1 MLFYFY
7 AWVLPPGIFIVL
19 LLALAWR
26 RRKQPGLACVLAG
39 LALIIYITSLP
50 YVSMQ
55 LLKPLEYEYPLPAQ
69 AAGDVIVVLGGGV
82 IQNVPA
88 PTAWGGQLSD
98 AMAQR
103 IMAAVELHRR
113 IGAPVLVSG
122 GEVYA
127 GDGNE
132 AQVSRRVLLSLG
144 LKDADIILEDKSLNT
159 IENAV
164 LTAKILQERG
174 FFKPVLVTS
183 AFHMPRSVKNFRK
196 VGVEVT
202 PYPAG
207 YYVPQT
213 MQTRLVEFIP
223 SYAAMRGTA
232 LALKEYLGLA
242 VLKVKG

>member
-1 MLFYFY
+1 
-7 AWVLPPGIFIVL
+7 
-19 LLALAWR
+19 
-26 RRKQPGLACVLAG
+26 
-39 LALIIYITSLP
+39 
-50 YVSMQ
+50 
-55 LLKPLEYEYPLPAQ
+55 
-69 AAGDVIVVLGGGV
+69 V
-82 IQNVPA
+82 IQNVPT

-98 AMAQR
+98 VAAQR
-103 IMAAVELHRR
+103 LLAAVELHRR

-144 LKDADIILEDKSLNT
+144 LKDSDIILEDKSLNT

-164 LTAKILQERG
+164 LTAKMMQERG
-174 FFKPVLVTS
+174 LSKPVLVTS
-183 AFHMPRSVKNFRK
+183 AFHMPRSVENFRR
-196 VGVEVT
+196 VGVAVI
-202 PYPAG
+202 PYPVG

-213 MQTRLVEFIP
+213 MQTRLIEFVP

-242 VLKVKG
+242 ALRVKG

>member
-1 MLFYFY
+1 MLFYVY
-7 AWVLPPGIFIVL
+7 AWVLPPGIFIIL
-19 LLALAWR
+19 LFGLAWR
-26 RRKQPGLACVLAG
+26 RRRQFGTAAVSILLAVL
-39 LALIIYITSLP
+39 LYLSSIP
-50 YVSMQ
+50 YVSML
-55 LLKPLEYEYPLPAQ
+55 LLKPLEYQYPLPAH
-69 AAGDVIVVLGGGV
+69 AAGDVIVALGGGV

-88 PTAWGGQLSD
+88 PTAWSGQLSD
-98 AMAQR
+98 VAAQR
-103 IMAAVELHRR
+103 LLAAVELHRR
-113 IGAPVLVSG
+113 TGAPVLVSG

-144 LKDADIILEDKSLNT
+144 LKDSDILLEDKSLNT

-174 FFKPVLVTS
+174 LANPVLVTS
-183 AFHMPRSVKNFRK
+183 AFHMPRSVENFRQT
-196 VGVEVT
+196 GVEVT
-202 PYPAG
+202 PYPVG

-213 MQTRLVEFIP
+213 MQTRLIEFIP